1 MQLVR
6 LLRPHH
12 DQIPRRPPS
21 AQEPDQVI
29 RFKVTRVGGEVQR
42 GIQEPD
48 VGSATRNVSAGHN
61 HGLLARSETAG
72 AVASHDVTSDLLA
85 RCYACC

>member
-12 DQIPRRPPS
+12 DRIPRRPPS

-29 RFKVTRVGGEVQR
+29 RFKVTRVCGEVQR

-48 VGSATRNVSAGHN
+48 VGSATCDVSAGHT
-61 HGLLARSETAG
+61 HGLLAWFETAG
-72 AVASHDVTSDLLA
+72 AVIGHDVTSDFLA
-85 RCYACC
+85 RCHACC